1 MNVRETVVNEFR
13 SVFERNG
20 YSTTPEFLRVA
31 ESPFNLIAVQRAI
44 DLDLENIRQ
53 QAKNLP
59 SLEIERRVR
68 EKDRVHEE
76 QLRQLSRQ
84 YALRLLDST
93 RRGLP
98 LNESRAIS
106 EQATLKATAG
116 RSCDVYPCS
125 I

>member
-1 MNVRETVVNEFR
+1 LL
-13 SVFERNG
+13 SK
-20 YSTTPEFLRVA
+20 
-31 ESPFNLIAVQRAI
+31 AI

-53 QAKNLP
+53 QAKNLQP
-59 SLEIERRVR
+59 LEIEKIVR
-68 EKDRVHEE
+68 EKDRAHEK

-98 LNESRAIS
+98 LNESMAIS
-106 EQATLKATAG
+106 EQVNLKAMAG
-116 RSCDVYPCS
+116 GSCDVYPCS